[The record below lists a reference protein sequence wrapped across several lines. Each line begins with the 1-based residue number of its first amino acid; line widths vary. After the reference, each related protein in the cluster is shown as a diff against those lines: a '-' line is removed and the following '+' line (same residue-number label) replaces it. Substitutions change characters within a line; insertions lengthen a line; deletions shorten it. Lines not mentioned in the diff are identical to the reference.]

1 MHMALVCPEMTGHL
15 NPMTT
20 LGRALRRCGHRV
32 TLLGFP
38 ESRTKADS
46 AGLEFAEIGRPEHS
60 CGELEADR
68 AKLGQLRGLA
78 AVRFTGQMLRKAASV
93 VLRDA
98 PDVFQAADIEGVVV
112 DQVSPAG
119 NSVAEMLDLPF
130 AVVCNAMALNME
142 SAVPPA
148 VMSWRPGSGWLA
160 RSRNRMGNVMFGL
173 AAKPV
178 FDEVNTF
185 RRRHGLA
192 QLRPTDQVHGELIQ
206 VAQQPAFLD
215 FPREQLPAH
224 FHYTGPWHDSERDGE
239 RAFPWEKLD
248 GRPLLYASLGTLQ
261 NRLRHLFAT
270 IISACSELDVQ
281 LVLSLGRPDAEWD
294 LPFTSNS
301 IVVPYAPQLR
311 LLERATAVV
320 SHAGL
325 NTSLEALSRGLPMV
339 AIPLTN
345 DQPGVARRLEALGV
359 AEVVSPRV
367 VRTNRLRRAIRR
379 VLEEQP
385 YRTSAEHCQKQLRVA
400 PNVTDAA
407 ALLGYAL
414 ANRVRLTRDDAVL
427 SRGTNNTRSE
437 ALGEGDNLTT
447 SSARYYGHLI

>member
-1 MHMALVCPEMTGHL
+1 MHMALVCPDMTGHL
-15 NPMTT
+15 NPMMT

-32 TLLGFP
+32 TLLGLP
-38 ESRTKADS
+38 ESRTKANS

-60 CGELEADR
+60 CGDVEADR

-78 AVRFTGQMLRKAASV
+78 AVRFTAQILRKAASV

-98 PDVFQAADIEGVVV
+98 PDVFQAAQIEGLVV

-119 NSVAEMLDLPF
+119 SSVAEMLDLPF

-142 SAVPPA
+142 SAVPP
-148 VMSWRPGSGWLA
+148 VVTSWRPRSGWLA
-160 RSRNRMGNVMFGL
+160 RCRNRMGNVLFGL
-173 AAKPV
+173 AGKPV

-192 QLRPTDQVHGELIQ
+192 QLRRTAQFHGELIQ
-206 VAQQPAFLD
+206 VAQQPAFFD

-239 RAFPWEKLD
+239 RDFPWDELD
-248 GRPLLYASLGTLQ
+248 GRPLIYASLGTLQ

-281 LVLSLGRPDAEWD
+281 LVLSLGRSDAELD
-294 LPFTSNS
+294 LPSTSNS

-311 LLERATAVV
+311 LLERAAAVV
-320 SHAGL
+320 THAGL
-325 NTSLEALSRGLPMV
+325 NTSLEALSCGLPMV

-345 DQPGVARRLEALGV
+345 DQPGVARRLETLGV
-359 AEVVSPRV
+359 AEVVSPGV
-367 VRTNRLRRAIRR
+367 VGTNRLRRAITR

-385 YRTSAEHCQKQLRVA
+385 YRASAERCQKQLLAA

-414 ANRVRLTRDDAVL
+414 ANRVHLTRDDAVL
-427 SRGTNNTRSE
+427 SRESNNTTSE
-437 ALGEGDNLTT
+437 GLGEGDYLTN
-447 SSARYYGHLI
+447 SPARYFGHLI